1 MKKTFKVE
9 RNGKQTWVVV
19 RQMPH
24 DTQYAVG
31 SRIPGLGRVIEIR
44 ATEEGPYLPCSYCGS
59 TFHQPPCPYEPVAPQ
74 GMKFVI
80 GDRVKAIAYTDCFGK
95 AHDEVRGLIVQS
107 VKHVPEA
114 HGIAAYDRLD
124 CELANLGEALANRH
138 TLPETIRV
146 EAAARFFAFEYSQA
160 SELDADGYDAEWHAR
175 EAMITE
181 NRRREQ
187 DRMMLDGGL

>member
-59 TFHQPPCPYEPVAPQ
+59 TFHQLPCPYEPVAPQ
-74 GMKFVI
+74 WMGTEPCY
-80 GDRVKAIAYTDCFGK
+80 AAETN
-95 AHDEVRGLIVQS
+95 AHISAFFARNCMRLIES
-107 VKHVPEA
+107 VAAKSGIDLQAEMRKSEA
-114 HGIAAYDRLD
+114 VERNLAELRRFALLTPCQKVAEFEGYDR
-124 CELANLGEALANRH
+124 
-138 TLPETIRV
+138 
-146 EAAARFFAFEYSQA
+146 
-160 SELDADGYDAEWHAR
+160 
-175 EAMITE
+175 
-181 NRRREQ
+181 
-187 DRMMLDGGL
+187 